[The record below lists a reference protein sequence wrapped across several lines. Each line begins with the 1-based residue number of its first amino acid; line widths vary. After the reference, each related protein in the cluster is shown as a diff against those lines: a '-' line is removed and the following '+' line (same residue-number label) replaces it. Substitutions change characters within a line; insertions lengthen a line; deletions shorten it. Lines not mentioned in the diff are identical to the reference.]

1 MLVSIITFFGPC
13 LNIASIFLEPRS
25 LIPEPVNRQSPKEL
39 GAGVSFS
46 MENSR
51 QLAFTPKPLSLIES
65 KVTVSDLTVSE
76 PPFSESETEPTIF
89 SSKSESST
97 SNSDPR
103 MQLTQSHI
111 NNVAH
116 TITRSRVNP
125 QTSESRTEQ
134 FGNSSFT
141 NQNINSNKNLDSSL
155 AKANSSEV
163 NSKFTSECVCGD
175 GQTYSQR
182 RREEGRI
189 RSENRHKH
197 EVFREMVVSRGENG
211 FRRANKKEKGL
222 ESGANG
228 TKEGNQEV
236 QKNGDLDLVG
246 NMSKSHGKKKRDE
259 DRIVNGYDVSG
270 LARPWH
276 ASLVDT
282 TTQ

>member
-13 LNIASIFLEPRS
+13 VNIASTFLEPRS

-39 GAGVSFS
+39 GRGVSFS

-51 QLAFTPKPLSLIES
+51 K
-65 KVTVSDLTVSE
+65 
-76 PPFSESETEPTIF
+76 
-89 SSKSESST
+89 
-97 SNSDPR
+97 
-103 MQLTQSHI
+103 
-111 NNVAH
+111 
-116 TITRSRVNP
+116 
-125 QTSESRTEQ
+125 
-134 FGNSSFT
+134 
-141 NQNINSNKNLDSSL
+141 
-155 AKANSSEV
+155 
-163 NSKFTSECVCGD
+163 SECVCGD

-182 RREEGRI
+182 RREEERI

-228 TKEGNQEV
+228 TKEGNREV

-246 NMSKSHGKKKRDE
+246 NMSKLHGKKKRDE